1 MNIGIQQEESISNQ
15 SFEEIFNAN
24 RHLIVPYNHPIS
36 IRIKL
41 IVKKLAKNISDL
53 IPGHTTN
60 FQVFVVD
67 SPEPNAF
74 VLPGGQ
80 IFVNTGLLPI
90 ALNDD
95 GLATVLAHEVL
106 NHHIISAA

>member
-1 MNIGIQQEESISNQ
+1 MNIGIQQEESISIQ
-15 SFEEIFNAN
+15 SFEEIFKVN
-24 RHLIVPYNHPIS
+24 RHLIVPSNRPVCL
-36 IRIKL
+36 RIKS
-41 IVKKLAKNISDL
+41 IVKRLAENINYL
-53 IPGHTTN
+53 MPGTIPK
-60 FQVFVVD
+60 FQVFVID

-95 GLATVLAHEVL
+95 GIATVLAHEVQL
-106 NHHIISAA
+106 KVT